1 MIRVLVPYLISFM
14 PLIVTASGWVGA
26 YRKRHSE
33 PLHSFAF
40 VLLAFVT
47 ALAVV
52 AASSFVYFE
61 LRPEHLPPW
70 QSTEV
75 VLFGWF
81 LILGPAS
88 VLLSFLALRK
98 NPMWLFWVLEV
109 ASVWLTGLGVLAAM
123 AF

>member
-1 MIRVLVPYLISFM
+1 MGRSLPKT
-14 PLIVTASGWVGA
+14 PLGTTT
-26 YRKRHSE
+26 
-33 PLHSFAF
+33 LLCF